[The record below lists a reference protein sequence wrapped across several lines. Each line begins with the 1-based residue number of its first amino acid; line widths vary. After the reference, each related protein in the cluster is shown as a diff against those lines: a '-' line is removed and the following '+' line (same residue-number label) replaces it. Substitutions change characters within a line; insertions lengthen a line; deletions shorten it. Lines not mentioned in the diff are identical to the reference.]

1 MSKPRR
7 EYQLLGEWIHTGSQ
21 AAGTVWRPT
30 AASGNAELDTN
41 EVAEVLFMEIDPPVS
56 ATGTPENLRVN
67 LVLDD
72 KPYYYDLMEGTK
84 TKLVCARRQ
93 LMHMRQTRFFGQPV
107 FAVRD
112 GSLGMVQATC
122 PKYRKRVSIEALAG
136 SGGITGN
143 YAVRLYG
150 YRYRAEDLP
159 AVANVPIGGFLNLED
174 PATGRVAPISKTAL
188 VPTYDNWNQLP
199 GGLDQAVPKIFSFT
213 RFAVNAQATTPNLIY
228 EFRFET
234 GGVATR
240 EEDLYFPYDTEK
252 KVLVIRGLGVQAPA
266 NLKNIWVDVGGDERP
281 KNRWPARSD
290 YNPLHFGDASSL
302 FFSFDPDTSGATAS
316 FTTYFTIPALE
327 DRILVYNEKAVVR
340 AVDNGT
346 SVAAGGIAVA
356 LDGVIVELT

>member
-1 MSKPRR
+1 MSKSRR
-7 EYQLLGEWIHTGSQ
+7 EYQLLGEFKHTGSQ

-41 EVAEVLFMEIDPPVS
+41 EVAEVLFPEIEPPVS
-56 ATGTPENLRVN
+56 ANGTPENLRVN

-72 KPYYYDLMEGTK
+72 KPYYYDLMEATK
-84 TKLVCARRQ
+84 PKLVCARRQ
-93 LMHMRQTRFFGQPV
+93 LMYMRQTRYFGQPV

-112 GSLGMVQATC
+112 GAMGMVQAVC

-136 SGGITGN
+136 AGGITGD
-143 YAVRLYG
+143 YTVRLYG
-150 YRYRAEDLP
+150 YRYRSEDLP
-159 AVANVPIGGFLNLED
+159 AVANIPIGGFLNLED
-174 PATGRVAPISKTAL
+174 PATGRTAPISKTAL
-188 VPTYDNWNQLP
+188 VPTYDNWTQLP

-213 RFAVNAQATTPNLIY
+213 RFAVNAQDTTPNLIY

-252 KVLVIRGLGVQAPA
+252 KVLVIKGLGVRAHA
-266 NLKNIWVDVGGDERP
+266 NLKNVWVDVGGDERP
-281 KNRWPARSD
+281 KNRWPARAD
-290 YNPLHFGDASSL
+290 YNPLLFGDASGL
-302 FFSFDPDTSGATAS
+302 FFSFNPGTSNATAS

-346 SVAAGGIAVA
+346 AVPAGGVTVA
-356 LDGVIVELT
+356 LDGVIIELT